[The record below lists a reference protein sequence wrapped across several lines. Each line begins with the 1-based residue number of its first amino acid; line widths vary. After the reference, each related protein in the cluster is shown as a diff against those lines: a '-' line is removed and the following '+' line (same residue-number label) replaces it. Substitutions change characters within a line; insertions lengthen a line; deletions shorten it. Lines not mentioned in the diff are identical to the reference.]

1 LQISSL
7 RQPKGGG
14 LPALEVGRG
23 TNESSLEKEAR
34 YETLHGAA
42 ELKDY
47 AVHVATHG
55 EIRNAYKIFVGKS
68 EGILG

>member
-1 LQISSL
+1 
-7 RQPKGGG
+7 
-14 LPALEVGRG
+14 
-23 TNESSLEKEAR
+23 LEKEAR